1 MNPEITQILTAIDQ
15 GDPRASEELLPLV
28 YDELRKLA
36 NVRLSHEKA
45 GQSIQA
51 TGLVHEAYMRLVG
64 PVETGNVEWD
74 GRGHFF
80 GAASEAMRRILI
92 ERARSKATLKR
103 GGDHQKIQLDWD
115 LIALDEN
122 PAEFL
127 ALNDSLER
135 LIEVDALKGQLV
147 QLRFFAG
154 LTLQQAAVSLGI
166 SLSTAERHWAFARA
180 WLYSDLKQD
189 KIE

>member
-127 ALNDSLER
+127 ALNNSLER

-180 WLYSDLKQD
+180 WLYNDLKQD
-189 KIE
+189 KID